1 MKELTYMK
9 KYSEGDYERYIY
21 IYIYIIV
28 FCKMFIGLL
37 CASYSS
43 LVKATSARQP
53 P

>member
-21 IYIYIIV
+21 IYIYYC

>member
-9 KYSEGDYERYIY
+9 KYSEGDYERY